1 MMLQIVE
8 KLSILLN
15 DFLKLT
21 VNEVSNLKECFD
33 EFCCESLRWVTGYQ
47 VTFRASGSLMG
58 GMTWL
63 LGSTS
68 ILEGVFF
75 FFEKVIVLKKKT
87 LLYCN
92 KKATG
97 QAPKSKRTQAPSQSK
112 PAKLQAKHANR
123 KSRKRGTLLGKTVRF
138 SKEFSPFSLL
148 RKGTH
153 LEQLD
158 CLVRKKGAMPTD
170 FHFLKIWDLNIY
182 FMCFF
187 CPSLE
192 GGQWDGG

>member
-1 MMLQIVE
+1 
-8 KLSILLN
+8 
-15 DFLKLT
+15 
-21 VNEVSNLKECFD
+21 
-33 EFCCESLRWVTGYQ
+33 
-47 VTFRASGSLMG
+47 MG

-112 PAKLQAKHANR
+112 PAKLQAKHDNR

-158 CLVRKKGAMPTD
+158 CLVRKKRSYANQ
-170 FHFLKIWDLNIY
+170 FSFFENLRLEYLFYVFLLSI
-182 FMCFF
+182 
-187 CPSLE
+187 S
-192 GGQWDGG
+192 